1 MSATAGPARQGSRHY
16 WGIRSQTLI
25 AAGVVAA
32 FCVLVLLAFGVTWR
46 SGERIMEGARV
57 RTQAMARVLN
67 QHAVRS
73 VDAVDMLLRAVAKE
87 LGPNPQDAIKRSST
101 TSLLA
106 ELTRNQP
113 HVLAVRLLDGAGA
126 DQFDFTPGREISYG
140 AEAEVPAAHR
150 SLAEGALAVG
160 RPFRDPV
167 SRAWIV
173 SISRRVTARDGIPGN
188 IVVAHVALDFFQ
200 RFYDEVDVGDNGSI
214 ALFRSDGVIL
224 VRRPFG
230 IGDVGRYFGDNEL
243 FREQIPRRAAG
254 TYETTTSLDGV
265 TRLVSYRRV
274 DALPLVIA
282 VTLAKS
288 EVQAEWR
295 GEALRDLGIALGAAA
310 TLMALGLMLVRLTR
324 QRTETERVLHVT
336 LDNMDQGLLMFDG
349 SNTVQVCNRR
359 ATELLELPPDLL
371 ASKPRFRDIVAYQ
384 RAAGEFACADTMEG
398 SAIPTQTEAP
408 RNGVYERR
416 RPDGRI
422 LEVRTV
428 ALPDGGAVRTF
439 MDVTAHR
446 EAEAAAQAGE
456 ARYRLLAENAT
467 DMIIQADLDTTRRY
481 VSPACRELLGY
492 APEELV
498 GTRPLDAVHPED
510 IERYRAILDNLT
522 AGHTDLAVSR
532 QRYRRKDGTFVWTEA
547 TFRLIRGEG
556 GEPTGYVAS
565 VRDISERRQ
574 LEEQLREL
582 ARTDGL
588 TGLFNRRAFEER
600 LDEEW
605 RRALRSG
612 SAFGLLTLD
621 VDFFKQYND
630 HFGHGAGDECLRRVA
645 DLLRQERRAT
655 DFAARI
661 GGEEFALLLP
671 ETELAGALTVA
682 EGIRLRLE
690 GAGMGHP
697 KSPHGV
703 VTASIGVAA
712 FRPQATQS
720 VADLLNASDQ
730 AMYEAKRTGRN
741 RVVSAGASD

>member
-1 MSATAGPARQGSRHY
+1 MRERVPETSARPAG
-16 WGIRSQTLI
+16 
-25 AAGVVAA
+25 
-32 FCVLVLLAFGVTWR
+32 
-46 SGERIMEGARV
+46 E
-57 RTQAMARVLN
+57 
-67 QHAVRS
+67 
-73 VDAVDMLLRAVAKE
+73 
-87 LGPNPQDAIKRSST
+87 
-101 TSLLA
+101 
-106 ELTRNQP
+106 
-113 HVLAVRLLDGAGA
+113 
-126 DQFDFTPGREISYG
+126 
-140 AEAEVPAAHR
+140 
-150 SLAEGALAVG
+150 
-160 RPFRDPV
+160 
-167 SRAWIV
+167 
-173 SISRRVTARDGIPGN
+173 
-188 IVVAHVALDFFQ
+188 
-200 RFYDEVDVGDNGSI
+200 
-214 ALFRSDGVIL
+214 
-224 VRRPFG
+224 
-230 IGDVGRYFGDNEL
+230 
-243 FREQIPRRAAG
+243 
-254 TYETTTSLDGV
+254 
-265 TRLVSYRRV
+265 
-274 DALPLVIA
+274 
-282 VTLAKS
+282 
-288 EVQAEWR
+288 
-295 GEALRDLGIALGAAA
+295 GAAA
-310 TLMALGLMLVRLTR
+310 GEDLLHRALRSGRIAAWEWDLDSGLVTWSSNARELLGLDTGPTTDFDERVHPDDRDRHGQALRETLDHGTPYAIELRFHKPDGSLIWIEDKAELRTTEGGRRILIGITMDITRRKAQEAKLYASEERYRLVAKATNEAVWDADIGRGEVIWNDTTATLFRYPPEAVEHTGDWWR
-324 QRTETERVLHVT
+324 ERIHPEDRARVVAKIQTVFDTGQDHWAQEYRFLRGDGTYVHVLDRGYVLRDQHGRPVRYLGAMQDLTER
-336 LDNMDQGLLMFDG
+336 
-349 SNTVQVCNRR
+349 
-359 ATELLELPPDLL
+359 
-371 ASKPRFRDIVAYQ
+371 K
-384 RAAGEFACADTMEG
+384 
-398 SAIPTQTEAP
+398 
-408 RNGVYERR
+408 
-416 RPDGRI
+416 
-422 LEVRTV
+422 
-428 ALPDGGAVRTF
+428 
-439 MDVTAHR
+439 
-446 EAEAAAQAGE
+446 EAEKAVAESE

-741 RVVSAGASD
+741 RVVSAGAPD

>member
-1 MSATAGPARQGSRHY
+1 
-16 WGIRSQTLI
+16 
-25 AAGVVAA
+25 
-32 FCVLVLLAFGVTWR
+32 
-46 SGERIMEGARV
+46 
-57 RTQAMARVLN
+57 
-67 QHAVRS
+67 
-73 VDAVDMLLRAVAKE
+73 
-87 LGPNPQDAIKRSST
+87 
-101 TSLLA
+101 
-106 ELTRNQP
+106 
-113 HVLAVRLLDGAGA
+113 
-126 DQFDFTPGREISYG
+126 
-140 AEAEVPAAHR
+140 
-150 SLAEGALAVG
+150 
-160 RPFRDPV
+160 
-167 SRAWIV
+167 
-173 SISRRVTARDGIPGN
+173 
-188 IVVAHVALDFFQ
+188 
-200 RFYDEVDVGDNGSI
+200 
-214 ALFRSDGVIL
+214 
-224 VRRPFG
+224 
-230 IGDVGRYFGDNEL
+230 
-243 FREQIPRRAAG
+243 
-254 TYETTTSLDGV
+254 
-265 TRLVSYRRV
+265 
-274 DALPLVIA
+274 VIA
-282 VTLAKS
+282 VTLATD
-288 EVQAEWR
+288 EIQAEWR
-295 GEALRDLGIALGAAA
+295 GEALRDIGIALAAAA
-310 TLMALGLMLVRLTR
+310 TLLALGFLLIRLNR
-324 QRTETERVLHVT
+324 QRAEAERVLRVT
-336 LDNMDQGLLMFDG
+336 LDNMDQGLVMFDG

-359 ATELLELPPDLL
+359 AAELLELPPDLM
-371 ASKPRFRDIVAYQ
+371 ASRPRFRDLVAYQ
-384 RAAGEFACADTMEG
+384 RAAGEFDRADATEG
-398 SAIPTQTEAP
+398 SLFHASAEVPEH
-408 RNGVYERR
+408 GVYERR
-416 RPDGRI
+416 RPDGRV

-456 ARYRLLAENAT
+456 LRYRLLAENAT

-510 IERYRAILDNLT
+510 IEHYRAILEGLT
-522 AGHTDLAVSR
+522 SGHTDLAVSR
-532 QRYRRKDGTFVWTEA
+532 QRYRRKDGSWVWTEA
-547 TFRLIRGEG
+547 TFRLIRNAA

-600 LDEEW
+600 LEEEW
-605 RRALRSG
+605 RRALRTG

-630 HFGHGAGDECLRRVA
+630 HFGHGAGDECLRQVA
-645 DLLRQERRAT
+645 ALLREDRRAT
-655 DFAARI
+655 DFAARV

-690 GAGMGHP
+690 AAGMAHP

-741 RVVSAGASD
+741 KVVGADSLPASAQPAAA